1 MKKLRFLSLGS
12 GSSGN
17 CYYLGDG
24 EQGILIDAGIA
35 ARTVRKGLKEIGTD
49 LSQVLG
55 VFISHDHIDHIK
67 SIGVLGAKYHL
78 PLFASTRTYDGMD
91 SFQGLTK
98 PYQEI
103 RYRLEPGERAKVGDF
118 EVAAYPVSHDASE
131 CVCFHIRCRNHA
143 ILIATDLGCANDSL
157 GELIRQSDTVVIE
170 ANYDADMLNNGSYPA
185 RLKKRIDS
193 NSGHLCNSD
202 TARLLADNWHDGLKY
217 VFLCHLSKEN
227 NLPDLAMQ
235 TVLEE
240 LGQAGIYPGE
250 RVRMEPLNRQL
261 HEVIMLDD

>member
-78 PLFASTRTYDGMD
+78 PLFASTEPTTVMD
-91 SFQGLTK
+91 IFRGL
-98 PYQEI
+98 
-103 RYRLEPGERAKVGDF
+103 
-118 EVAAYPVSHDASE
+118 
-131 CVCFHIRCRNHA
+131 
-143 ILIATDLGCANDSL
+143 
-157 GELIRQSDTVVIE
+157 
-170 ANYDADMLNNGSYPA
+170 
-185 RLKKRIDS
+185 
-193 NSGHLCNSD
+193 
-202 TARLLADNWHDGLKY
+202 
-217 VFLCHLSKEN
+217 
-227 NLPDLAMQ
+227 
-235 TVLEE
+235 
-240 LGQAGIYPGE
+240 
-250 RVRMEPLNRQL
+250 LNRIRKF
-261 HEVIMLDD
+261 VTA